1 MEHYPAYL
9 YNTTRLTGLSGLAR
23 RKGPIWVLWL
33 MAILSSTPGM
43 AASVSITATE
53 RGDGGVLL
61 TGRGFF
67 QTCRTCD
74 ASGTN
79 CTYNNSGYVATYHS
93 TATYPLCSD
102 GGNGSASC
110 TAVLDRGTLHG
121 SRTFRAYASD
131 CKGNA
136 TETTTT
142 NFDNTPTV
150 SVTGPSGTVSE
161 PFDITGTA
169 NFKPTL
175 SATKGTIHAYVNGG
189 YVGGKSCT
197 SETCS
202 FSYKEISGRLYDM
215 NHGGPYTIRLVASG
229 GGASASAEGAFSVDK
244 SPTVS
249 VTGPSGTVSEP
260 FDITGT
266 ATFKPTLSAT
276 KGTIHAY
283 VNGGYVGGKPC
294 SSETCSFSYKEISG
308 RLYDMNHGG
317 PYTIR
322 LVASGGGA
330 SASDEKTFLIDKTPT
345 VNIITPRGCTNS
357 PFNIIGT
364 ATFQPTLSATKGTI
378 YAYVNGG
385 YIGGISCSSENC
397 TFDYLTLRGA
407 LYSLPARE
415 AYVLKLTA
423 SGGGASASV
432 QTLFSVHTILC
443 ESGFG
448 PPSCL
453 E

>member
-1 MEHYPAYL
+1 MNVFTRALRLMEHYPAYL

-229 GGASASAEGAFSVDK
+229 GGASAS
-244 SPTVS
+244 
-249 VTGPSGTVSEP
+249 
-260 FDITGT
+260 
-266 ATFKPTLSAT
+266 
-276 KGTIHAY
+276 
-283 VNGGYVGGKPC
+283 
-294 SSETCSFSYKEISG
+294 
-308 RLYDMNHGG
+308 
-317 PYTIR
+317 
-322 LVASGGGA
+322 
-330 SASDEKTFLIDKTPT
+330 DEKTFLIDKTPT